1 MQKLKDF
8 YRELPRP
15 VQIWS
20 VTILI
25 ALLYIGIRLWQTGTQ
40 EAFHLF
46 DRVMALY
53 AGISLIIFLGFFM
66 TSDPE

>member
-8 YRELPRP
+8 FRELPRP
-15 VQIWS
+15 VRIWS

-25 ALLYIGIRLWQTGTQ
+25 AVLYIGTRYWQTGTQ
-40 EAFHLF
+40 EAFHLL
-46 DRVMALY
+46 DRAVALY
-53 AGISLIIFLGFFM
+53 AVISLIVFLGFFM